1 MIINA
6 LTSERCW
13 FSLLSCVL
21 RGFRKSIDDGNGE
34 TILVISLAVTR
45 CNCGDSLGSWGR
57 SWRNCLLE
65 LRRLL
70 QAIAATTNADSSP
83 LRKNG
88 ILRSDLPEKSCEI
101 VFVDFEWPRDIKHDV
116 DTDLSEPGRINAN
129 SYREIN
135 LSPFVV
141 CTDTNSNKI
150 SRRVRVTATRLK
162 LQPMFTYGF
171 FTGTSWGR
179 LKFHY
184 F

>member
-13 FSLLSCVL
+13 FSSLSCVL

-116 DTDLSEPGRINAN
+116 DTDLSEPGRMNVN

-135 LSPFVV
+135 LTPFVV
-141 CTDTNSNKI
+141 VIKFHVEFGWLQLDSNSNPCSLVAFSLALHGDVLNFII
-150 SRRVRVTATRLK
+150 SN
-162 LQPMFTYGF
+162 
-171 FTGTSWGR
+171 
-179 LKFHY
+179 
-184 F
+184 